1 MPVKKKTPASKSSK
15 TASKPSK
22 PAAKSL
28 AKSSKLSK
36 KAPVTPT
43 VASGDSKAI
52 APADPTGLAVAEV
65 FPPAQELFAKVESF
79 IIRDSKD
86 LSAAN
91 DALVQLKRIDLL
103 VETKRKSLTK
113 PLKDAAKKIEAQFKP
128 TADLIEK
135 SDAMLRSKLLAYRQD
150 EERKAE
156 EARKALLAQAATA
169 TEAGDTNAALVLSQ
183 QAMSVG
189 TELATTSQATDG
201 SVQVKMLWTF
211 EVEDAAAVPLEY
223 HTLDT
228 TKIRAAVR
236 AGVREIPGVRIFQ
249 HEQVAVSAA

>member
-1 MPVKKKTPASKSSK
+1 
-15 TASKPSK
+15 
-22 PAAKSL
+22 
-28 AKSSKLSK
+28 
-36 KAPVTPT
+36 
-43 VASGDSKAI
+43 
-52 APADPTGLAVAEV
+52 V

-79 IIRDSKD
+79 IIRDTKD
-86 LSAAN
+86 LATAN

-135 SDAMLRSKLLAYRQD
+135 ADAMLRTKLLAYRQD

-156 EARKALLAQAATA
+156 QARKALLDQAATA

-189 TELATTSQATDG
+189 TDLATTSQATDG

-211 EVEDAAAVPLEY
+211 EVEDQAAVPLEY

-249 HEQVAVSAA
+249 TEQVAVSAVG